1 MAQRSARGVTALPD
15 RRFYVGLS
23 LALAATAFV
32 GFAPT
37 YYLGRWFAA
46 LPLPPLVQLHG
57 ALFSAW
63 LALLVGQATLIA
75 AGRRDWHRGLGLA
88 GVALAAAMLAV
99 GTLTAIASAR
109 RGFAPAGLEPLM
121 FLVIPLAS
129 LALFAGFFGAAVVLR
144 RRPELHRRLVVL
156 ATISILTP
164 AIARLWFVHQRPVI
178 ALALTNVFVLAAIG
192 YEYRRRGRVHPLYL
206 WGGLVIVVSG
216 PLRAALGR
224 TALWHQFAAW
234 LVG

>member
-1 MAQRSARGVTALPD
+1 MADRVAARAASVPK
-15 RRFYVGLS
+15 RRFYVALS
-23 LALAATAFV
+23 LAIAATAFV

-46 LPLPPLVQLHG
+46 VPLPPLVQLHG

-63 LALLVGQATLIA
+63 VALLVVQATLVA
-75 AGRRDWHRGLGLA
+75 ADRRDWHRRLGGA
-88 GVALAAAMLAV
+88 GVALAAAMLVV

-121 FLVIPLAS
+121 FLVIPLGS

-178 ALALTNVFVLAAIG
+178 ALALTNVFVLAAIA
-192 YEYRRRGRVHPLYL
+192 YEYRRRGSVHPLYL
-206 WGGLVIVVSG
+206 WGGLVVVASG

-224 TALWHQFAAW
+224 TVLWHQFAAY